1 MKKIFAIL
9 AALLFAGC
17 SNEVQNSLLPFAL
30 AGNESNPVVL
40 ELYDPDE
47 ENATRAL
54 HPALELDMSN
64 WKSTSGS
71 SIIRLT
77 HGSDTQE
84 FDLYYAA
91 DSGLTFSKRK
101 IILPSSI
108 ERSNTKKY
116 TIEIEGE
123 SADEEFHYYAKV
135 TDVVFAKEDPLPVK
149 IPLEYS
155 CGYGSNNDN
164 ALNLTLEF
172 YSDDWNLA
180 SLVDTYGATLSA
192 YLVQQ
197 DGTYPFSLT
206 VDSSWNTVSDDK
218 KTITVSHSNGA
229 GFYVLYFDLKNY
241 TDKAGVK
248 HNHYTLALECG
259 NEIWYGAQMT
269 ASKRVV
275 PVLAEEQTAATS
287 AKAWE
292 LINSYLPKKEVDPDY
307 GLNVAKSEDWGTI
320 YDIYCDD
327 FWFDTDKAAALD
339 VYTELASSFMFPV
352 INIYS
357 KDSLYSISWVT
368 TDTMS
373 AFTYK
378 RVLSFEGESL
388 KVDATGCTN
397 KILTVNRF
405 TQESKNNICKFYFKG
420 NAKVKYEA
428 VESGVTSSFPGF
440 CSVYLDTFADYTIT
454 ETAFNSLTTDTA
466 ANANWFLYGDNMKYP
481 QFVYDMNGNYQSDW
495 KGGAKVPFYFI
506 IKTE

>member
-47 ENATRAL
+47 ENAVATRAL
-54 HPALELDMSN
+54 HPALELDMSQWETEYGN
-64 WKSTSGS
+64 SKLK
-71 SIIRLT
+71 LT
-77 HGSDTQE
+77 HGSETKE
-84 FDLYYAA
+84 FNLNNP

-108 ERSNTKKY
+108 ERSNTEKY
-116 TIEIEGE
+116 TIEIEGLGVSQYIE
-123 SADEEFHYYAKV
+123 YYAKV
-135 TDVVFAKEDPLPVK
+135 TDVIFAEDDPLPVK
-149 IPLEYS
+149 IPLEYKTQ
-155 CGYGSNNDN
+155 GSTNG
-164 ALNLTLEF
+164 LSLTLTLEF
-172 YSDDWNLA
+172 YADDWNLA
-180 SLVDTYGATLSA
+180 SLGSSNLSA
-192 YLVQQ
+192 YCVKPN
-197 DGTYPFSLT
+197 GTEPFSLD
-206 VDSSWNTVSDDK
+206 VSSWNDVSDDE
-218 KTITVSHSNGA
+218 KTIVVSKDDA
-229 GFYVLYFDLKNY
+229 GPDFYTMYFDLRNY

-275 PVLAEEQTAATS
+275 PVLAETQTAATS

-352 INIYS
+352 INIYA

-368 TDTMS
+368 TNTMS

>member
-54 HPALELDMSN
+54 HPALELDMTK
-64 WKSTSGS
+64 WDTSGS
-71 SIIRLT
+71 GITTIKLT
-77 HGSDTQE
+77 KNGSATVT
-84 FDLYYAA
+84 FDLNDS

-108 ERSNTKKY
+108 KRNNKDKY
-116 TIEIEGE
+116 TIEIEGLG
-123 SADEEFHYYAKV
+123 DGQYIKYYAKV
-135 TDVVFAKEDPLPVK
+135 TDVIFAIDDPLPVK
-149 IPLEYS
+149 IPLEYETQ
-155 CGYGSNNDN
+155 GSTSGLS
-164 ALNLTLEF
+164 LNLTLEF
-172 YSDDWNLA
+172 YADDWNLT
-180 SLVDTYGATLSA
+180 SLGSANLSA
-192 YLVQQ
+192 YLVYP
-197 DGTYPFSLT
+197 DGTYPFSLSI
-206 VDSSWNTVSDDK
+206 DGSWNTVSDDEI
-218 KTITVSHSNGA
+218 TIEVSKDEA
-229 GFYVLYFDLKNY
+229 GPDFYTMYFDLQNY

-287 AKAWE
+287 AKVWE
-292 LINSYLPKKEVDPDY
+292 LINSYMPEVTYNENIYDY
-307 GLNVAKSEDWGTI
+307 ELKVENWGTI
-320 YDIYCDD
+320 YNIYCDD
-327 FWFDTDKAAALD
+327 FWLDTDKAAALD
-339 VYTELASSFMFPV
+339 FSSAYLPSSFMTPR
-352 INIYS
+352 INVHT
-357 KDSLYSISWVT
+357 KDADYSIYWAT
-368 TDTMS
+368 GDTS
-373 AFTYK
+373 SPYTYN

-405 TQESKNNICKFYFKG
+405 TQESENNICKFYYKG

-440 CSVYLDTFADYTIT
+440 LSVYLDTFADYTIT
-454 ETAFNSLTTDTA
+454 ETDFNSLTTDTA

>member
-54 HPALELDMSN
+54 HPALELDISN
-64 WKSTSGS
+64 WNSISGS

-77 HGSDTQE
+77 HDSDTQE
-84 FDLYYAA
+84 FDLNDAA

-108 ERSNTKKY
+108 KRNDDEKY

-123 SADEEFHYYAKV
+123 SADGNIKYYAKV
-135 TDVVFAKEDPLPVK
+135 TDVVFAVKDPLPVK

-155 CGYGSNNDN
+155 CGWGSNNDN

-172 YSDDWNLA
+172 YSDDWNLS
-180 SLVDTYGATLSA
+180 SLGEGVTLSA
-192 YLVQQ
+192 YLVQK
-197 DGTYPFSLT
+197 DGTYPSSLT
-206 VDSSWNTVSDDK
+206 VDSSWSTVSDDK
-218 KTITVSHSNGA
+218 KTIAVSHSNGA

-275 PVLAEEQTAATS
+275 PVLAETQTAATS
-287 AKAWE
+287 ANAWE
-292 LINSYLPKKEVDPDY
+292 LINSYLPKKEVDTDY

-373 AFTYK
+373 AFNYK

-405 TQESKNNICKFYFKG
+405 TNKSENNICKFYYKG
-420 NAKVKYEA
+420 KAKVKYEA
-428 VESGVTSSFPGF
+428 VESGVISSFPGF
-440 CSVYLDTFADYTIT
+440 LSVYLDTFADYTIT
-454 ETAFNSLTTDTA
+454 EADFNSLTTDTA
-466 ANANWFLYGDNMKYP
+466 ANANWFLYGENMKYP
-481 QFVYDMNGNYQSDW
+481 QFVYDMNGNYQSGWSCEDANI
-495 KGGAKVPFYFI
+495 GLYCFI
-506 IKTE
+506 KKTE